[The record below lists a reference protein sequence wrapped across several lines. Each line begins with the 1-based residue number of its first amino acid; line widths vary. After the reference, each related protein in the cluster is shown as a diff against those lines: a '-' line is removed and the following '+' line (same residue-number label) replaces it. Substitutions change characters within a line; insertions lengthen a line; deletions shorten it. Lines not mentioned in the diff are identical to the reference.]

1 MLHAVCYD
9 IADDRRRRKMAK
21 LLEGYGVRVQHSVFE
36 ARLDHEKL
44 LSLRKKIERRIDPE
58 LDSVR
63 IYRICARCRESIEV
77 IGLGMLPEP
86 ESDILV
92 V

>member
-9 IADDRRRRKMAK
+9 ISNDRRRRKIAR
-21 LLEGYGVRVQHSVFE
+21 LLEGYGVRVQKSVFE
-36 ARLDHEKL
+36 ARLDQKKL
-44 LSLRKKIERRIDPE
+44 LSLRKKLERRIDPE

-77 IGLGMLPEP
+77 IGPGTLPEP
-86 ESDILV
+86 
-92 V
+92 